1 MLDSKAIHSGDIGE
15 AICLLR
21 LLQMNVPARIV
32 NLKGTDILC
41 EIDDK
46 VLRVQVKSARLSSVQ
61 AKRKLNYHFSICK
74 GSKTKRSL
82 SKNDCDVVA
91 LVGIEHEGVLFYPVC
106 KFANTKTYRVTPT
119 TMTEDNATQRSW
131 KKTLNHLI
139 YSI

>member
-1 MLDSKAIHSGDIGE
+1 MLNSKAIHSGDIGE

-32 NLKGTDILC
+32 NLKGTDVLC

-46 VLRVQVKSARLSSVQ
+46 VLRVQVKSARLSSLQ
-61 AKRKLNYHFSICK
+61 AKRKLNYHFNICK
-74 GSKTKRSL
+74 GSKIKRSL
-82 SKNDCDVVA
+82 SRDDCDIIA
-91 LVGIEHEGVLFYPVC
+91 LVGIEHESALFYPVC
-106 KFANTKTYRVTPT
+106 KFANTKTYRVIPRD
-119 TMTEDNATQRSW
+119 MTEDNATQRSW